1 MSKLE
6 AMKERYDQIII
17 PEELNIR
24 IEQEIQKSRQRQ
36 GEKKRCGSR
45 HRLRGVIR
53 SMEAMAVAVCIL
65 FTAALNT
72 SPVFAKEAGELPVIG
87 GLARILTF
95 RAYETE
101 KDDIAVAVEIPTIEM
116 IAEDT
121 GITVDEIN
129 QEILARC
136 NQYADE
142 AILRAEEY
150 RTAFLETGGT
160 LEEWAEHHIQITVGY
175 EIKQQSDRYLS
186 FVVRGTENW
195 TNAYSESKYYNLD
208 LNTGKVVTLKDML
221 GSDYVE
227 LANRS
232 IKEQIAE
239 RQRAGETFFTEE
251 EGGFAG
257 ISEDVKFYI
266 NGKDCPVIVF
276 EKYEIAPGSSG
287 EMEFEITGGN

>member
-101 KDDIAVAVEIPTIEM
+101 KDDIAVAVEIQI
-116 IAEDT
+116 
-121 GITVDEIN
+121 G
-129 QEILARC
+129 
-136 NQYADE
+136 
-142 AILRAEEY
+142 RA
-150 RTAFLETGGT
+150 
-160 LEEWAEHHIQITVGY
+160 HV
-175 EIKQQSDRYLS
+175 
-186 FVVRGTENW
+186 
-195 TNAYSESKYYNLD
+195 
-208 LNTGKVVTLKDML
+208 
-221 GSDYVE
+221 
-227 LANRS
+227 
-232 IKEQIAE
+232 
-239 RQRAGETFFTEE
+239 
-251 EGGFAG
+251 
-257 ISEDVKFYI
+257 
-266 NGKDCPVIVF
+266 
-276 EKYEIAPGSSG
+276 
-287 EMEFEITGGN
+287 